1 MKNWQ
6 IAVLCFS
13 IILSVAA
20 STFYLKYEPKTLVTS
35 NYGPVHL
42 GRVFSEKVM
51 IDVTLIDNMDDD
63 NDKELVT
70 AYSFYDKTDP
80 VDKALVNL
88 ADNYNRGKEEKNK
101 LKYDELSPVSND
113 AFKLKIRTYINYSSS
128 NFANIPY
135 TLTISE
141 QEYRL
146 PATETLKKT
155 IDSAIETNFK
165 NQKEVVANHLFITD
179 KVAFGLEEESVS
191 NK

>member
-1 MKNWQ
+1 
-6 IAVLCFS
+6 
-13 IILSVAA
+13 
-20 STFYLKYEPKTLVTS
+20 
-35 NYGPVHL
+35 
-42 GRVFSEKVM
+42 
-51 IDVTLIDNMDDD
+51 
-63 NDKELVT
+63 
-70 AYSFYDKTDP
+70 
-80 VDKALVNL
+80 
-88 ADNYNRGKEEKNK
+88 EEKNK

-165 NQKEVVANHLFITD
+165 NQKEEVANHLFITD